1 MTLRTLDSLGSLE
14 GKRVIVR
21 CDLNVPLRDG
31 IITDDG
37 RVRASLPTL
46 NALINAGARVVV
58 CSHLGRPDGAPDPQY
73 SLEPVAQRLSELLGS
88 PVAFARDTVG
98 ESATDAVASLEDG
111 GVVGPDRV
119 VECVGVHVHLVAAQM
134 EVAGQRLEAR
144 EQVIEQL
151 LQEVVDRG
159 VVQLHGA

>member
-46 NALINAGARVVV
+46 NALINAGARVDQCVE
-58 CSHLGRPDGAPDPQY
+58 GRQRGADTAIVRDDPVPEGDVEITTDDDALA
-73 SLEPVAQRLSELLGS
+73 LERTQ
-88 PVAFARDTVG
+88 
-98 ESATDAVASLEDG
+98 
-111 GVVGPDRV
+111 
-119 VECVGVHVHLVAAQM
+119 
-134 EVAGQRLEAR
+134 
-144 EQVIEQL
+144 
-151 LQEVVDRG
+151 
-159 VVQLHGA
+159 

>member
-46 NALINAGARVVV
+46 KTLIDAGARVVV
-58 CSHLGRPDGAPDPQY
+58 CSHLGRPEGAPDPQF
-73 SLEPVAQRLSELLGS
+73 SLEPVAQRLSELLGA
-88 PVAFARDTVG
+88 PVAFAGDTVG
-98 ESATDAVASLEDG
+98 EAAKDAVASS
-111 GVVGPDRV
+111 RT
-119 VECVGVHVHLVAAQM
+119 
-134 EVAGQRLEAR
+134 AR
-144 EQVIEQL
+144 SS
-151 LQEVVDRG
+151 
-159 VVQLHGA
+159 